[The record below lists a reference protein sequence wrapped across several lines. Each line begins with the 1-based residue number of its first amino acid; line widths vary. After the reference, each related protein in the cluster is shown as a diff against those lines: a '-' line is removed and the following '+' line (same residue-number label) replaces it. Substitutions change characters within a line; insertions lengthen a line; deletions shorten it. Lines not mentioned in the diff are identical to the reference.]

1 MKSFFSDLFYAIKN
15 ENGKAKAFYIMA
27 FITMILTFI
36 GFVSGIVGEVVY
48 ITADNFQALPAVI
61 SGVCLC
67 LCVGVFVWLNK
78 LRKI

>member
-27 FITMILTFI
+27 FVTMILTFI

-48 ITADNFQALPAVI
+48 IMADNFQVLPAVI
-61 SGVCLC
+61 SGFCLC
-67 LCVGVFVWLNK
+67 LCIGVFVWLNK